1 MSKSTK
7 IANTVLTAVLTILSL
22 AWIYPVLMI
31 LLNSLKKETAISTG
45 TAYTGAV
52 PYEAPTNGTA
62 QELNLKVDGKAV
74 TASAVLAGGNYYVTA
89 DFLAT
94 LGVSL

>member
-31 LLNSLKKETAISTG
+31 
-45 TAYTGAV
+45 
-52 PYEAPTNGTA
+52 
-62 QELNLKVDGKAV
+62 
-74 TASAVLAGGNYYVTA
+74 
-89 DFLAT
+89 F
-94 LGVSL
+94 